1 MVATDRQPVRQQQS
15 PFSLSLS
22 VPDSPSLF
30 FFRSGTWDGGKGKKR
45 DAGHSAYLFQF
56 REHERVIR
64 VDFPSFPPLPAPAPL
79 PFNLLTSFSPPPR
92 PMTSL
97 VPSPPPSVAVL
108 SSSAASA
115 TVVVVVPELP
125 IFSATDV
132 APSVNCEWLSLAA
145 AVALSAGWVRSNS

>member
-1 MVATDRQPVRQQQS
+1 MEATDRQPVRQQQS
-15 PFSLSLS
+15 PFSLLLS
-22 VPDSPSLF
+22 RIPLLF
-30 FFRSGTWDGGKGKKR
+30 SFLSSGTWDGGKGKKR

-92 PMTSL
+92 PRPMTSL
-97 VPSPPPSVAVL
+97 VPPPPPSVAVL
-108 SSSAASA
+108 SSSAAA
-115 TVVVVVPELP
+115 AVVVPELP
-125 IFSATDV
+125 IFSAADV

-145 AVALSAGWVRSNS
+145 AVALSTGWVRSRS

>member
-1 MVATDRQPVRQQQS
+1 MEATDRQPVRQQQS
-15 PFSLSLS
+15 PFSLSFCPGFPFS
-22 VPDSPSLF
+22 FLF
-30 FFRSGTWDGGKGKKR
+30 FGVGLGMAAREKKR

-92 PMTSL
+92 PMTTL
-97 VPSPPPSVAVL
+97 AAAASVAVL
-108 SSSAASA
+108 SSSAAA
-115 TVVVVVPELP
+115 AVVVPELP
-125 IFSATDV
+125 IFSAADV

-145 AVALSAGWVRSNS
+145 AVPRAAGWVRSSS